1 MSLLITAVLF
11 GLWFAYIATQN
22 TAGIALHFGGY
33 SFQNIPVYGVLLGSF
48 LVGLFVSW
56 FLSAIG
62 WVSSALTI
70 RGKDSRINAAEKTIA
85 TLKKQIHDLEI
96 ENTELKTEN
105 HQEHQEDL
113 PERKPGILNPLRRPA
128 TS

>member
-22 TAGIALHFGGY
+22 TAGLTLHFGGY
-33 SFQNIPVYGVLLGSF
+33 SFRNIPVYGVLLGSF

-70 RGKDSRINAAEKTIA
+70 RGKDSRINQAEKTI
-85 TLKKQIHDLEI
+85 TSLKRQIHDLEI
-96 ENTELKTEN
+96 ENTVLKE
-105 HQEHQEDL
+105 ESRRKPEVRIS
-113 PERKPGILNPLRRPA
+113 ERKPDILDHLRRPA